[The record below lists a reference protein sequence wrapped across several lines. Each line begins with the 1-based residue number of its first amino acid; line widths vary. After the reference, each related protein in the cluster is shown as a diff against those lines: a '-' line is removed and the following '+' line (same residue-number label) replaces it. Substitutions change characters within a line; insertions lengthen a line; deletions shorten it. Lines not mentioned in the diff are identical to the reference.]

1 VNDNRPKGG
10 SPTMSWLV
18 RCWEEPRE
26 LAQAEPVL
34 RCFVRDLRT
43 GEERYLT
50 DPREIGELVLRQLR
64 SMSGGAGRNEPAGL
78 ESWDDPQ
85 DRDHG

>member
-1 VNDNRPKGG
+1 MNDNRPKGG

-26 LAQAEPVL
+26 LAHAEPVL

-64 SMSGGAGRNEPAGL
+64 AAYGTKSEPAEPAEERGR
-78 ESWDDPQ
+78 DK
-85 DRDHG
+85 DHG

>member
-1 VNDNRPKGG
+1 MNDNRPKGG
-10 SPTMSWLV
+10 SPTMSWLI

-26 LAQAEPVL
+26 APHAEPVL

-50 DPREIGELVLRQLR
+50 DPREIGDLVLRQLR
-64 SMSGGAGRNEPAGL
+64 TASSSTRNEEG
-78 ESWDDPQ
+78 EEE
-85 DRDHG
+85 RDHG

>member
-1 VNDNRPKGG
+1 
-10 SPTMSWLV
+10 MSWLV

-26 LAQAEPVL
+26 HAHAEPVL

-64 SMSGGAGRNEPAGL
+64 ATHGAKSEP
-78 ESWDDPQ
+78 EREREPERDQ
-85 DRDHG
+85 DHG

>member
-1 VNDNRPKGG
+1 
-10 SPTMSWLV
+10 MSWLV

-26 LAQAEPVL
+26 LAHAEPVL

-64 SMSGGAGRNEPAGL
+64 AAHNAARNESSEPL
-78 ESWDDPQ
+78 EEGRWDK
-85 DRDHG
+85 DHG

>member
-1 VNDNRPKGG
+1 MNDNRPKGG

-26 LAQAEPVL
+26 LAHAEPVL

-43 GEERYLT
+43 GEERYLK

-64 SMSGGAGRNEPAGL
+64 AVYGTNAKSESSEL
-78 ESWDDPQ
+78 ESES

>member
-1 VNDNRPKGG
+1 MNDNRPKGG

-64 SMSGGAGRNEPAGL
+64 AASGARSEPS
-78 ESWDDPQ
+78 ERERER

>member
-1 VNDNRPKGG
+1 MNDNRPKGG

-26 LAQAEPVL
+26 VPHAEPVL

-43 GEERYLT
+43 GEEKYLT
-50 DPREIGELVLRQLR
+50 DPREIGDLVLRQLR
-64 SMSGGAGRNEPAGL
+64 TACSST
-78 ESWDDPQ
+78 
-85 DRDHG
+85 RDEEGQGEREHG

>member
-1 VNDNRPKGG
+1 
-10 SPTMSWLV
+10 MSWLV

-26 LAQAEPVL
+26 HAQAEPVL

-43 GEERYLT
+43 GEERYLK

-64 SMSGGAGRNEPAGL
+64 AAYGAKSEPERERESG
-78 ESWDDPQ
+78 Q
-85 DRDHG
+85 DQDHG